1 MHGKNQHAK
10 RETLFCKSIMGP
22 ELLYLKSCLPRNMF
36 ETWVNLSSYTDVC
49 YVFNSEAFYMFFC
62 SKKDT
67 IIYVINSWKLC
78 KNVLALKGHHP
89 LLIKMQ
95 KAWLFLSAILLN
107 NHYVE
112 VCKQTASHIQKYSAN
127 IKDK

>member
-1 MHGKNQHAK
+1 
-10 RETLFCKSIMGP
+10 
-22 ELLYLKSCLPRNMF
+22 MF

-49 YVFNSEAFYMFFC
+49 YVFNSQAFYMFFC

-67 IIYVINSWKLC
+67 IIYEINSWKLC
-78 KNVLALKGHHP
+78 KNVLTLKGCHP

-112 VCKQTASHIQKYSAN
+112 VCKQTVSHIQKYSAN
-127 IKDK
+127 VKDK